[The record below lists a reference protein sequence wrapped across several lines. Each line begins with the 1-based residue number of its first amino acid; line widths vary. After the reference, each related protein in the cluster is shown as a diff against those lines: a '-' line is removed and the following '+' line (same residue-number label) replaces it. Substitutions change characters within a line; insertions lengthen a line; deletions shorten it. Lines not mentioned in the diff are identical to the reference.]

1 MPNRDIIAIGASA
14 GGVEALQKLAAGLP
28 PDLPASV
35 FVVLHILPG
44 ATSAL
49 PGILARSTPIPV
61 SHPVDGQPFHEGS
74 IYIAPPDVHM
84 LVGDGVIKLEH
95 GPAENRSR
103 PAIDPLFRSAA
114 GVYGP
119 RVISVLLSGLL
130 DDGTA
135 GMIAVTSNGGI
146 GIAQDPNDAAYP
158 DMPRSAV
165 ENEHPQYILPLG
177 EIAAKLTELTKEQ
190 VVIEEG
196 KMHGGDTTNADELV
210 RREIEAAEKGREGQQ
225 IGISC
230 PDCGG
235 ALFEIHDGSLIRFRC
250 RIGHTFSP
258 ETMVAAHN
266 DEVET
271 ALWAAV
277 RILEE
282 QQSLYGRIANG
293 HREAN
298 RTRLV
303 DRFEGRAKEAEEQAS
318 MIRRVILEKSFVTP
332 TQ

>member
-1 MPNRDIIAIGASA
+1 MDNRDIIAIGASA
-14 GGVEALQKLAAGLP
+14 GGVEALKQLAAGLP
-28 PDLPASV
+28 ADLPASV
-35 FVVLHILPG
+35 FIVLHVFPG
-44 ATSAL
+44 VPSAL
-49 PGILARSTPIPV
+49 PNILGRVTPLPV
-61 SHPVDGQPFHEGS
+61 THAADGQPFHPGS

-84 LVGDGVIKLEH
+84 LVGDGVIKLER
-95 GPAENRSR
+95 GPMENRSR

-114 GVYGP
+114 GIYGP
-119 RVISVLLSGLL
+119 RVICVLLTGLL

-135 GMIAVTSNGGI
+135 GMIAVTLNGGI
-146 GIAQDPNDAAYP
+146 GIVQDPTEAAYP

-165 ENEHPQYILPLG
+165 ENEHPQYILPLS

-190 VVIEEG
+190 LVIEEG
-196 KMHGGDTTNADELV
+196 KMRGGDTSNADDLV
-210 RREIEAAEKGREGQQ
+210 RREIEAAEQGREGQQ

-235 ALFEIHDGSLIRFRC
+235 ALFEIHDGNLVRFRC

-258 ETMVAAHN
+258 ETMVSAHN
-266 DEVET
+266 EGVET

-298 RTRLV
+298 RTMLV
-303 DRFEGRAKEAEEQAS
+303 DRFERRANEARDQAN
-318 MIRRVILEKSFVTP
+318 MIRQVIEQKTFAP
-332 TQ
+332 PG